1 MNDGADSGADDVTD
15 PESDSENENDA
26 PGADGPDLLTPGG
39 QLWIAA
45 GPGYRLAMYL
55 HKVGPQLLWEQAHFT
70 GNLAFTRDAD
80 VLRPAARRP
89 FHFFLPMFSVSMLAD
104 IIWLTNI
111 RLAASACRISVNW
124 LLIFFGNNLCMSIF

>member
-1 MNDGADSGADDVTD
+1 MARAEGTSRSWVVRIMPCGFQVTLSSSFLSEIFRAHPAVAPVAGAPAAAAAGGKGRKGALNDGADSGPDDVTD

-70 GNLAFTRDAD
+70 GNLC
-80 VLRPAARRP
+80 LYP
-89 FHFFLPMFSVSMLAD
+89 
-104 IIWLTNI
+104 
-111 RLAASACRISVNW
+111 
-124 LLIFFGNNLCMSIF
+124 